1 MAKLQNDVIKLND
14 LNFKFDRI
22 LQFDGREYTVA
33 ILNGK
38 SGIIDYKGNQITDFI
53 YDDLSDE
60 FPYDIGYDRGWIFWW
75 NDNKKYCRMRLN
87 GKWGLLD
94 KNGNVV
100 VDFKYSN
107 PVQEWGENFII
118 TLEKEISGETHLT
131 YFIMDKNKNIHAEL
145 NFDEICLCSQYAIVT
160 RNNINGVID
169 SNFKTIIPFEYEFLG
184 AISSDKF
191 MNALKDGKWGVID
204 FNGNVI
210 LDFMFDNI
218 DIEQVNGKHIFRV
231 LFQNKFAIFDEDGMK
246 IL

>member
-1 MAKLQNDVIKLND
+1 
-14 LNFKFDRI
+14 
-22 LQFDGREYTVA
+22 
-33 ILNGK
+33 
-38 SGIIDYKGNQITDFI
+38 
-53 YDDLSDE
+53 
-60 FPYDIGYDRGWIFWW
+60 
-75 NDNKKYCRMRLN
+75 MRLN

-218 DIEQVNGKHIFRV
+218 DIEQVNGKHIFRAF
-231 LFQNKFAIFDEDGMK
+231 FQNKFAIFDENGMK